1 LKQALISY
9 VFILSIS
16 NVIAQSEPVA
26 VAFQVIAPRGDD
38 TSAVYISGNHELLGN
53 WAPNHTLLENPE
65 KGIWSLTLHFA
76 RGTQLQYKYTKGS
89 WSQEAMYQAGI
100 IPGNSTLKVNND
112 TTVIVEIMKWRDD
125 LKPGIKGQITGT
137 VNYHRNVKTAGIRA
151 RDIIVW
157 FPPGYG
163 ENLQQRFPV
172 LYMHDGQN
180 LMDPKT
186 AAFGVDW
193 RIDEVADSLI
203 RTGKIEPLIIVGIYN
218 TADRSQE
225 YNDTDLGRV
234 YMKFVIETVK
244 PLIDSTYRT
253 RAGREYTATGGSS
266 AGGLISFMLLWE
278 HSDIFSKA
286 ACLSPA
292 FKIEEIDYIPKILMY
307 QGARKDI
314 RIYIDNGGVNIEK
327 KLQPGIDDMLH
338 AIRSL
343 GYKSEADYYWF
354 KDPRAA
360 HNEAAWS
367 RRISRPLKI
376 FYSIE

>member
-1 LKQALISY
+1 MKQALFFY
-9 VFILSIS
+9 VFIFLIS
-16 NVIAQSEPVA
+16 GIMAQNEQVA
-26 VAFQVIAPRGDD
+26 ITFQVIAPRGDD

-53 WAPNHTLLENPE
+53 WAPNHTLLETPK

-89 WSQEAMYQAGI
+89 WTQEAIYQDGI
-100 IPGNSTLKVNND
+100 IPGNSNMKVNND
-112 TTVIVEIMKWRDD
+112 TTVIVEIMKWRDE

-137 VNYHRNVKTAGIRA
+137 VKYHRNVKAAGIRA

-157 FPPGYG
+157 LPPGYG
-163 ENLQQRFPV
+163 ENLQQRYPV

-203 RTGKIEPLIIVGIYN
+203 RTGKIEPLIILGIYN

-244 PLIDSTYRT
+244 PLIDLTYRT
-253 RAGREYTATGGSS
+253 RSGREYTATGGSS

-292 FKIEEIDYIPKILMY
+292 FKIAEIDYIPQILGY

-314 RIYIDNGGVNIEK
+314 RIYIDNGGINIDK
-327 KLQPGIDDMLH
+327 KLQPGIDDMLR

-343 GYKSEADYYWF
+343 GYKAEADYYWY

-367 RRISRPLKI
+367 QRIRRPLKI